1 MYNIVLCTTNSREN
15 AEKIADILVSNRLAA
30 CVNIIDSIAS
40 LYRWQGKVV
49 KDTEFLLLI
58 KSKSELFEELKAK
71 ILENHSYEVPEVI
84 SLDIKDGTKA
94 YLDWIG
100 ASVL

>member
-30 CVNIIDSIAS
+30 CVNIIDSVAS

>member
-30 CVNIIDSIAS
+30 CVNIIDSVAS

-84 SLDIKDGTKA
+84 SLDIKDGTKD